1 MQILLS
7 NVKSLRM
14 ELIKNRMNIIK
25 QAGKNCRIWFD
36 GDIWQQC
43 PMDFFDPLYWK
54 NQHAIIGQ
62 AKGRG
67 QVVFFSYQE
76 QSFVL
81 RHYRRGG
88 LVGQLFS
95 DDRYFFT
102 GKKRSRPWREFA
114 LLGKLNQ
121 LGLPAPV
128 PVAIRLIR
136 EGLFYRADL
145 ITRLIPNARDLST
158 LLVHQR
164 LSSAVWLQVGR
175 VIRQFHDA
183 GVDHSDL
190 NIHNIMLD
198 ENGKIWIIDL
208 DKSCIRKPAFSWQRA
223 NLERLYRSLE
233 KERQQLPHWYW
244 LKSDWALLK
253 KGYQGVADAVT

>member
-1 MQILLS
+1 MQILLG
-7 NVKSLRM
+7 NVKSLRL

-25 QAGKNCRIWFD
+25 QAEKNCRIWFD
-36 GDIWQQC
+36 GDIWEHC
-43 PMDFFDPLYWK
+43 PEEFFEPRYWQ

-67 QVVFFSYQE
+67 QVVFFSHQD

-88 LVGQLFS
+88 LVGRVIS
-95 DDRYFFT
+95 EDRYLFT
-102 GKKRSRPWREFA
+102 GKKRTRPWREFS
-114 LLGKLNQ
+114 LLGQINE
-121 LGLPAPV
+121 LGLPAPK
-128 PVAIRLIR
+128 PVAIRLIK
-136 EGLFYRADL
+136 EGLLYRADL
-145 ITRLIPNARDLST
+145 ITQLIPNSNDLSR
-158 LLVHQR
+158 LLVRQR
-164 LSSAVWLQVGR
+164 LSSEIWLQVGR

-198 ENGKIWIIDL
+198 EEEKIWIIDL
-208 DKSCIRKPAFSWQRA
+208 DKSRIRKPAASWQRA

-253 KGYQGVADAVT
+253 QGYQG